1 MIEREYIPLTSDE
14 LRDAEK
20 IVRNAIGYDA
30 TRKDSVTVTNIRIDR
45 TSQFE
50 KEDRDYFTSVQR
62 RTVILIS
69 LIAIAVILFALILY
83 RIISREFERRKRL
96 REEEAL
102 RKAQLER
109 QQAMWEADQGKVV
122 SITAEERHRMELQE
136 NAINLSREHPED
148 VAMLIRTW
156 LMEE

>member
-1 MIEREYIPLTSDE
+1 MSD
-14 LRDAEK
+14 
-20 IVRNAIGYDA
+20 
-30 TRKDSVTVTNIRIDR
+30 
-45 TSQFE
+45 FE
-50 KEDRDYFTSVQR
+50 AEDRAYFAAIQR
-62 RTVILIS
+62 RNIILIS
-69 LIAIAVILFALILY
+69 LATLAVILFILILY
-83 RIISREFERRKRL
+83 RIITRELERRRRL

-109 QQAMWEADQGKVV
+109 QQAMWEADSGKIV

>member
-1 MIEREYIPLTSDE
+1 MGRRTVSVNIDGSWQKKTDDKGNYIVKNGMIEREYIPLTSDE

-50 KEDRDYFTSVQR
+50 KEDRDYFASVQR

-69 LIAIAVILFALILY
+69 LIAIAVILFALIL
-83 RIISREFERRKRL
+83 
-96 REEEAL
+96 
-102 RKAQLER
+102 
-109 QQAMWEADQGKVV
+109 
-122 SITAEERHRMELQE
+122 
-136 NAINLSREHPED
+136 
-148 VAMLIRTW
+148 
-156 LMEE
+156 